1 MDESGRFLWTRKQ
14 KLAVNLDEIVG
25 YGGRKKDKL
34 PAEVGRDGWFW
45 WTRTEKLGVKLDE
58 KSCFLRMRKSNFR

>member
-1 MDESGRFLWTRKQ
+1 
-14 KLAVNLDEIVG
+14 VNLDEIVG